1 MIISSR
7 NAAYPLIG
15 SVLLAAALAAPAPAA
30 EIDGG
35 NLRLLLLGMQ
45 DMNTPQTV
53 MRADI
58 DGAIDVAGKTNK
70 LQAVAV
76 YAPGKDA
83 RWYIQIREPAVRALV
98 LGSDRKVMQQ
108 IGSKTETVPIG
119 APIDGLG
126 ISYEDLSRFI
136 ADDFKTQQITDES
149 ADTVL
154 VGMHPAVESAYVY
167 RAYLIDKEKK
177 VPTRTQYY
185 AKTLNN
191 LIKLRLDTDYVL
203 IGKKWWPG
211 TIEIQNYP
219 ENVTVKLPL
228 RWSQNTT
235 IPPELLA
242 PASFAAAPPLS
253 WTAPAGAGATQSGA
267 AAGAATSPKPAATGP

>member
-1 MIISSR
+1 MIISAR
-7 NAAYPLIG
+7 KTAHRLLGLLLIATA
-15 SVLLAAALAAPAPAA
+15 VATPATAA

-53 MRADI
+53 MRADM
-58 DGAIDVAGKTNK
+58 DGELDVTGKTTK
-70 LQAVAV
+70 VQAVAV
-76 YAPGKDA
+76 FAPGKDA
-83 RWYIQIREPAVRALV
+83 RWYLQIREPAIRALV

-119 APIDGLG
+119 APIDALG

-136 ADDFKTQQITDES
+136 ADDFKTQQITDEA

-154 VGMHPAVESAYVY
+154 VGMHPAGESAYVY

-177 VPTRTQYY
+177 VATRTQFY

-191 LIKLRLDTDYVL
+191 LVKVRVDGDHVL

-219 ENVTVKLPL
+219 ENSTLKLHI
-228 RWSQNTT
+228 RWSQNST

-242 PASFAAAPPLS
+242 PASFPAAPPLP
-253 WTAPAGAGATQSGA
+253 WKPPA
-267 AAGAATSPKPAATGP
+267 AASTEAGSGDAASSPKPAATGH